1 MVNIEWKWKVLYL
14 SGVVPLFLLV
24 FAGSGSHGGGELEH
38 LFIAFLVA
46 IGAVFVISLP
56 LIFGLL
62 FFKNAK
68 YLRFSSLIPLFVTLV
83 FMVVLLLRF

>member
-24 FAGSGSHGGGELEH
+24 FAGSGSHAGGELEH